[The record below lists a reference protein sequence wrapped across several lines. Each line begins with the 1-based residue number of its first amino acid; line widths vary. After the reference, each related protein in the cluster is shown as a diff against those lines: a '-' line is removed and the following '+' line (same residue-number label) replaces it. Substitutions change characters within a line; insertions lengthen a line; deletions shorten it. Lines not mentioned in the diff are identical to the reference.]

1 MFFSPS
7 DSMAITLPSM
17 NSERLMFPV
26 SLTMLPALLLLFR
39 RSDPARSTKL
49 TLPNLLIVTPS
60 RLACDSTWTVIME
73 CDRDES
79 LLSSWLPTLRFL
91 VPRATTASASSRH
104 EQSTVT
110 RSGT

>member
-49 TLPNLLIVTPS
+49 TLPNLLIVTPVAVGV
-60 RLACDSTWTVIME
+60 RLDV
-73 CDRDES
+73 DRHHGVR
-79 LLSSWLPTLRFL
+79 PRRVL
-91 VPRATTASASSRH
+91 VELMAANPAIPRAPRDDRERVVEARAVDGD
-104 EQSTVT
+104 EI
-110 RSGT
+110 GT